1 MDTDKHL
8 YEIFEAC
15 PEWVF
20 ELIRRRWPG
29 PCRFQS
35 VTIKAIQRS
44 ADGVLIPE
52 ETNEA
57 ILVIEFQ
64 MYFDQHVY
72 GRVVVE
78 MAVIQKE
85 HAGREVQGILIFGSK
100 ELDPTTAPWS
110 QVVAVYYLDEMLTEL
125 EKTSLDHPLLALF
138 QPLIEKD
145 TNGFK
150 RKRPSTI
157 LRLKRSPQTNA

>member
-8 YEIFEAC
+8 YE
-15 PEWVF
+15 
-20 ELIRRRWPG
+20 
-29 PCRFQS
+29 
-35 VTIKAIQRS
+35 
-44 ADGVLIPE
+44 
-52 ETNEA
+52 
-57 ILVIEFQ
+57 
-64 MYFDQHVY
+64 
-72 GRVVVE
+72 
-78 MAVIQKE
+78 MAVIQQE
-85 HAGREVQGILIFGSK
+85 HAGREAQGILIFGSK
-100 ELDPTTAPWS
+100 PLDPATAPWS
-110 QVVAVYYLDEMLTEL
+110 QVVSVYYLDEMLTEL